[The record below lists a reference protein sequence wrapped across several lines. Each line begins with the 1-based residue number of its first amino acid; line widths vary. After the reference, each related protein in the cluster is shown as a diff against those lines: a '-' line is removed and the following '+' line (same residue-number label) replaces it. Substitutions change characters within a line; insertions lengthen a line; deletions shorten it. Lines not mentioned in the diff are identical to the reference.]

1 MTTTI
6 IVPGLDGS
14 AAPHWQDWW
23 ARTDPNAIMV
33 EFDDPHRPAPE
44 RDEAKL
50 AGMILRHPGSI
61 LVGHSLGSVLIARML
76 ARWPDLRIGAAML
89 VAPANP
95 ASSERLSRFDPLP
108 ESRFDIPAV
117 VVASHDD
124 PWMTFAQAGYLAGR
138 WGADLLDLGHVGHIN
153 VASGFGPWP
162 GGKLIRDWL
171 EEKAQ
176 ATPMIAA
183 GLSRHQPQPA
193 LARH

>member
-1 MTTTI
+1 MARAEKILPIGSARTEAQYTTGLVVLMGEGKENAMTTTI

-124 PWMTFAQAGYLAGR
+124 P
-138 WGADLLDLGHVGHIN
+138 
-153 VASGFGPWP
+153 
-162 GGKLIRDWL
+162 
-171 EEKAQ
+171 
-176 ATPMIAA
+176 
-183 GLSRHQPQPA
+183 
-193 LARH
+193 